1 MLRPFSASPLMR
13 LLPIAILLTGL
24 SMTAGRAT
32 AEESPSAGAPAVA
45 AAADP
50 AAGAKTRPRIGLV
63 LSGGGARGAAHIGVL
78 KALEAMHVPVDAIA
92 GTSMGAV
99 VGGLYASG
107 MSAQEVERALGT
119 VDWQD
124 AFRDRPPRTELAY
137 RRKEED
143 RNFLVDFPLGLQG
156 RHLVIPK
163 GIVQGQ
169 KLTEMLRRLT
179 LSVARISDFDQLPT
193 PFRAVA
199 TDLESGE
206 GVVLSHGDLTT
217 AMRASMS
224 VPGLFAPVEY
234 EHELLV
240 DGGLAEN
247 VPVEV
252 ARAMHADILIVVDTG
267 YVLRPRQNLGTL
279 PAITNQMLTILLR
292 RDASRQIR
300 TLGSNDVLLEP
311 DLGDYSSYD
320 FADAV
325 KIAGAG
331 EQAVGAMRAKLSALA
346 VDDAQY
352 QRYLAA
358 RAAARAPPPVIQFA
372 RAAPDSGNYTRPIE
386 DLFQPYVGRPADPVA
401 LNRTVGQLYGRGY
414 LEALDYRL
422 VPAGPSDQYGLEV
435 TARRNSWGPNYLRF
449 GLSLEDDFSG
459 HSSFNAAGRIS
470 FTELNSLGAESVWD
484 LQVGTAPRIA
494 TELYLPLSNVTRY
507 FIDPH
512 VEFEAHNVP
521 QVENGLQIGQY
532 RVRTFDYGVDA
543 GRELGSWG
551 EVRIGAL
558 DSRGSS
564 QVSLGDF
571 SVPKSDFDVRG
582 YFARF
587 GYDKL
592 DSANFPHSG
601 QALTLEL
608 RTEDGGGGEQGSD
621 LFSFDW
627 RAAHSWARN
636 TAVLW
641 LSGGST
647 IGGSENNVRSFYPL
661 GGFLNLSGL
670 GTDTLAG
677 PHYAM
682 ARLIYLRKV
691 GNGGEGLFEVPAYA
705 GMSFEAGNVWLR
717 RSDLSYASAH
727 HDVALFFGAD
737 TYLGPAYLAAGYDD
751 AGTTAFYL
759 FLGRSF

>member
-1 MLRPFSASPLMR
+1 MPRPFSAAPVMR
-13 LLPIAILLTGL
+13 LLPIAILLIGL
-24 SMTAGRAT
+24 SITAGRAT
-32 AEESPSAGAPAVA
+32 AEESPPPA
-45 AAADP
+45 AAATT
-50 AAGAKTRPRIGLV
+50 ARPRIGLV

-78 KALEAMHVPVDAIA
+78 KALEALHVPIDAIA

-179 LSVARISDFDQLPT
+179 LPVAGINDFDQLPT

-206 GVVLSHGDLTT
+206 GVVLSRGDLTS

-247 VPVEV
+247 VPIDV
-252 ARAMHADILIVVDTG
+252 ARAMHVDILIVVDTG

-300 TLGSNDVLLEP
+300 TLGPSDVLVEP
-311 DLGDYSSYD
+311 NLGDYSSYD
-320 FADAV
+320 FSDAV

-331 EQAVGAMRAKLSALA
+331 EQATLAMRAKLSALA
-346 VDDAQY
+346 VDDARY
-352 QRYLAA
+352 QGYLAA
-358 RAAARAPPPVIQFA
+358 RAAARVPPPVIQFV
-372 RAAPDSGNYTRPIE
+372 RAAPGSDGYARPID
-386 DLFQPYVGRPADPVA
+386 DLFHPYVGRTADPAA

-422 VPAGPSDQYGLEV
+422 VRDSSDQYGLEV
-435 TARRNSWGPNYLRF
+435 AARRNSWGPNYLRF

-484 LQVGTAPRIA
+484 VQVGTAPHIA
-494 TELYLPLSNVTRY
+494 TELYLPLSNVRRY

-512 VEFEAHNVP
+512 VEFEAHNLP
-521 QVENGLQIGQY
+521 QVENGLQVGQY
-532 RVRTFDYGVDA
+532 RVRTFDYGLDA

-571 SVPKSDFDVRG
+571 SVPKSDFDVRA

-592 DSANFPHSG
+592 DSVNFPHSG
-601 QALTLEL
+601 QALTFEL

-627 RAAHSWARN
+627 RAAHSWAKN

-647 IGGSENNVRSFYPL
+647 IGGSDTHVRSFYPL

-670 GTDTLAG
+670 GADTLAG

-705 GMSFEAGNVWLR
+705 GMSFEAGNVWLK

-751 AGTTAFYL
+751 SGTTAFYL
-759 FLGRSF
+759 FLGRTF

>member
-1 MLRPFSASPLMR
+1 MVASAQPIMRRLLTTILAGLMVFSA
-13 LLPIAILLTGL
+13 
-24 SMTAGRAT
+24 RAP
-32 AEESPSAGAPAVA
+32 AQQSPSSGVVPA
-45 AAADP
+45 
-50 AAGAKTRPRIGLV
+50 RPRIGLV

-78 KALEAMHVPVDAIA
+78 EALEALHIPVDAIA

-107 MSAQEVERALGT
+107 MTPHEIEQALGT
-119 VDWQD
+119 VDWQG
-124 AFRDRPPRTELAY
+124 AFRDRPARTQLPY

-143 RNFLVDFPLGLQG
+143 RDFLVDLPLGLQG

-169 KLTEMLRRLT
+169 KLTEMLRQLT
-179 LSVARISDFDQLPT
+179 LPVARVTDFDQLPT

-199 TDLESGE
+199 TDLASGE
-206 GVVLSHGDLTT
+206 GVVLAKGDLTT

-224 VPGLFAPVEY
+224 VPGLLAPVEY
-234 EHELLV
+234 DHTLLV

-247 VPVEV
+247 VPIEV
-252 ARAMHADILIVVDTG
+252 ARDMNVDVLIVVDTG
-267 YVLRPRQNLGTL
+267 YVLKPEQDLGTL

-292 RDASRQIR
+292 RDASRQLK
-300 TLGSNDVLLEP
+300 TLGPKDVLVEP

-331 EQAVGAMRAKLSALA
+331 ERATLAMKNRLMSLA
-346 VDDAQY
+346 VDSDQY
-352 QRYLAA
+352 QRYLTA
-358 RAAARAPPPVIQFA
+358 RAAARSPAPTIQFV
-372 RAAPDSGNYTRPIE
+372 RAAPGSEDYSRPVDE
-386 DLFQPYVGRPADPVA
+386 LFQPYIGRVPDAAA
-401 LNRTVGQLYGRGY
+401 LNRTVGQFYGRGY
-414 LEALDYRL
+414 LELLDYRL
-422 VPAGPSDQYGLEV
+422 VPDTSDQYGLEV

-459 HSSFNAAGRIS
+459 HSSVNAAGRLS
-470 FTELNSLGAESVWD
+470 FTELNSLGAESLWD
-484 LQVGTAPRIA
+484 VQVGTAPRIA

-507 FIDPH
+507 FVDPH
-512 VEFEAHNVP
+512 VDVEAHNVP
-521 QVENGLQIGQY
+521 QVENGVQVGIY
-532 RVRTFDYGVDA
+532 RVRSFDYGVDV
-543 GRELGSWG
+543 GQEFGSWG
-551 EVRIGAL
+551 ELRFGAL
-558 DSRGSS
+558 ESRGSS
-564 QVSLGDF
+564 RVSLGDF
-571 SVPKSDFDVRG
+571 SVPNSDFDVRA
-582 YFARF
+582 YFARI

-592 DSANFPHSG
+592 DSPNFPHGG
-601 QALTLEL
+601 QAFTFEL
-608 RTEDGGGGEQGSD
+608 RTEDGGGGERGSD
-621 LFSFDW
+621 LLSFDW
-627 RAAHSWARN
+627 RGAHSWAKN

-641 LSGGST
+641 VSGGST
-647 IGGSENNVRSFYPL
+647 IGGSDTNVRSFYPL

-691 GNGGEGLFEVPAYA
+691 GNGGEGILDVPAYA
-705 GMSFEAGNVWLR
+705 GLSFEAGNVWLN
-717 RSDLSYASAH
+717 RSDLSYGSAH

-737 TYLGPAYLAAGYDD
+737 TYLGPAYLSAGYDD
-751 AGTTAFYL
+751 SGTTAFYL

>member
-1 MLRPFSASPLMR
+1 MR
-13 LLPIAILLTGL
+13 SFLITILLGL
-24 SMTAGRAT
+24 LFTAGHAT
-32 AEESPSAGAPAVA
+32 AEESGTTGPALTPSTA
-45 AAADP
+45 
-50 AAGAKTRPRIGLV
+50 RPRIGLV

-78 KALEAMHVPVDAIA
+78 KVLEQLHVPVDAIA
-92 GTSMGAV
+92 ATSMGAV

-107 MSAQEVERALGT
+107 MSPSEIERALGT
-119 VDWQD
+119 LDWQD

-137 RRKEED
+137 RRKQED
-143 RNFLVDFPLGLQG
+143 RNFLVDLPLGLQG

-169 KLTEMLRRLT
+169 KLTETLRQLTLPVARLT
-179 LSVARISDFDQLPT
+179 DFGQLPT

-206 GVVLSHGDLTT
+206 AVVLSEGDLTT

-234 EHELLV
+234 NHTLLV

-247 VPVEV
+247 LPIEV
-252 ARAMHADILIVVDTG
+252 ARAMNVDVLIVVDAG
-267 YVLRPRQNLGTL
+267 YSLQPRKYLAAI
-279 PAITNQMLTILLR
+279 PAITNQMLAILLR
-292 RDASRQIR
+292 RDTTRQLK
-300 TLGSNDVLLEP
+300 TLHPNDILVSP

-325 KIAGAG
+325 KIVGAG
-331 EQAVGAMRAKLSALA
+331 EAAARTVLTQLAALA
-346 VDDAQY
+346 VDAGQY

-358 RAAARAPPPVIQFA
+358 RSAARAPPIQFV
-372 RAAPDSGNYTRPIE
+372 RAAPGSEDYARPID
-386 DLFQPYVGRPADPVA
+386 DLFRPFIGKVPDATTLNQQVGR
-401 LNRTVGQLYGRGY
+401 LYGRGY
-414 LEALDYRL
+414 LELLDYRL
-422 VPAGPSDQYGLEV
+422 AQDGPDRYGLEV
-435 TARRNSWGPNYLRF
+435 SARRNSWGPNYLRF

-459 HSSFNAAGRIS
+459 HSSFNAAGRLT

-494 TELYLPLSNVTRY
+494 TELYLPLSNVNRY
-507 FIDPH
+507 FIAPH
-512 VEFEAHNVP
+512 LEFEAHNVP
-521 QVENGLQIGQY
+521 QVENGEQVGLY
-532 RVRTFDYGVDA
+532 RVRTFDYGIDV
-543 GRELGSWG
+543 GREFGTWG
-551 EVRIGAL
+551 ELRFGAV
-558 DSRGSS
+558 DSHGSS
-564 QVSLGDF
+564 RVSLGDF
-571 SVPKSDFDVRG
+571 TVPTSDFDVRA
-582 YFARF
+582 YFMRF

-592 DSANFPHSG
+592 DSANFPHTG
-601 QALTLEL
+601 QAFTFEL
-608 RTEDGGGGEQGSD
+608 RSEDGGGGELGSD
-621 LFSFDW
+621 LLTFDW

-641 LSGGST
+641 FSGGST
-647 IGGSENNVRSFYPL
+647 IGGSDTNVRSYYPL

-691 GNGGEGLFEVPAYA
+691 GNSGEGILEVPAYA
-705 GMSFEAGNVWLR
+705 GLSFELGNVWAKR
-717 RSDLSYASAH
+717 GDLSLSSAH
-727 HDVALFFGAD
+727 RDAALFFGAD
-737 TYLGPAYLAAGYDD
+737 TPLGPAYLATGYDD
-751 AGTTAFYL
+751 SGATAFYL